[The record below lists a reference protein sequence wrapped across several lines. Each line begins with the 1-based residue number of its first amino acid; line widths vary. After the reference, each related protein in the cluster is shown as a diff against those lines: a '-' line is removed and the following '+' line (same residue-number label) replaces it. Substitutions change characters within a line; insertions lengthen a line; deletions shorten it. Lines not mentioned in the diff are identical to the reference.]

1 MLEAK
6 KCNHVLETGERCGS
20 YAQAGKGL
28 CFVHDP
34 QNKEAHLDACR
45 RGGSV
50 KQTTIKHDLKKV
62 TDIENPHDVI
72 RLLST
77 TIEEV
82 RAGKIDP
89 KVANTIG
96 YLSSHLLKAFE
107 VANLEGKVEELQAVL
122 LDRDFVTPKGKN
134 GKTKRF

>member
-20 YAQAGKGL
+20 YSQAGKDL
-28 CFVHDP
+28 CFMHDP
-34 QNKEAHLDACR
+34 DNKEAHLDACR

-50 KQTTIKHDLKKV
+50 KPTAIKGDLKRV
-62 TDIENPHDVI
+62 TDIETPHDVI
-72 RLLST
+72 RLLSA

-107 VANLEGKVEELQAVL
+107 VANLEGKVEELQAIL
-122 LDRDFVTPKGKN
+122 SDREFVTPKGKN
-134 GKTKRF
+134 GKAKRF